1 MNLVLNYEGFEE
13 FMVHKEYRLGGVQYQ
28 FRFDNGYGASVVK
41 ARGTYGYEQDL
52 WELAVLTWDKS
63 SNGEWDYDLNYY
75 TPITDDVVG
84 YCTDQ
89 KIREYLQ
96 QIKDLGN

>member
-13 FMVHKEYRLGGVQYQ
+13 FMMVRKEHIMDGVQYL
-28 FRFDNGYGASVVK
+28 FRFDNEYGASVIK

-63 SNGEWDYDLNYY
+63 NNGKWDYDLNYN
-75 TPITDDVVG
+75 TSITSDVLG
-84 YCTDQ
+84 WLTDQ
-89 KIREYLQ
+89 EIREYLQ
-96 QIKDLGN
+96 QIKDL